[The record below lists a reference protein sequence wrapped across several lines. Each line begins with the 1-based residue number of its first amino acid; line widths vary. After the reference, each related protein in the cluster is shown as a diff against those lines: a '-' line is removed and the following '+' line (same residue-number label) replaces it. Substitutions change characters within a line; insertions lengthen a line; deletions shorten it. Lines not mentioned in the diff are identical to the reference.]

1 MSRAPKRAET
11 GYTLTEVLVAVT
23 ILSVSIVVILA
34 AMSDGILA
42 SRVHRNIVTSDAV
55 ARTYADQIIAGP
67 YVACATKTTPVY
79 QMTNPPAGYTA
90 SITSITYWIA
100 GSKPATF
107 GSACPPDAG
116 AQQISISVS
125 STTGPGAQALQFV
138 KRQP

>member
-1 MSRAPKRAET
+1 MSRAPERAET

-23 ILSVSIVVILA
+23 ILTVAIVVILG

-55 ARTYADQIIAGP
+55 ARSYADQIIAGP
-67 YVACATKTTPVY
+67 YMPCATPTTPAY
-79 QMTNPPAGYTA
+79 QMANPPAGYSA
-90 SITSITYWIA
+90 QITSVSYWVA

-107 GSACPPDAG
+107 GSTCSTDAG
-116 AQQISISVS
+116 AQQISIVVK